1 MWIVIMRSKVM
12 VMVWKE
18 VLIFVLERETDLE
31 SEFVLA
37 MEKGMSDKVIYVERI
52 LMNALKWRS

>member
-31 SEFVLA
+31 SEIVLA

>member
-37 MEKGMSDKVIYVERI
+37 MEKGMSDKEIYVERN